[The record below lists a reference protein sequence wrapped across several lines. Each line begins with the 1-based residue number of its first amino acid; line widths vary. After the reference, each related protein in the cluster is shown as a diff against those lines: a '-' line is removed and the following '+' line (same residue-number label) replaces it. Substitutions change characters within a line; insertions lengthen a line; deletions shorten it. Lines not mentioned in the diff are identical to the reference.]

1 MMIEADGYAY
11 WCSDKN
17 VDIGDTVIVT
27 VSAGWDNIFG
37 RVAER
42 TVSSLSSDYAGPCES
57 VVKVIKKSQNAL
69 SPYAPKTQVGGA
81 AAADVSPYIATT
93 YDDQGFLF
101 FFLLFWVDSLDI
113 PCR

>member
-1 MMIEADGYAY
+1 VLLLLLQLMFLGRVGSIMMIEADGYAY

-42 TVSSLSSDYAGPCES
+42 TVSSLSSDYSGPCES
-57 VVKVIKKSQNAL
+57 VVKVIKKS
-69 SPYAPKTQVGGA
+69 
-81 AAADVSPYIATT
+81 
-93 YDDQGFLF
+93 
-101 FFLLFWVDSLDI
+101 
-113 PCR
+113 

>member
-42 TVSSLSSDYAGPCES
+42 TVSSLSSDYSGPCES
-57 VVKVIKKSQNAL
+57 VIKVIKKSQNTL
-69 SPYAPKTQVGGA
+69 SPYAPTTYVCGAGGD
-81 AAADVSPYIATT
+81 DVSPYAIRV
-93 YDDQGFLF
+93 YDDSGFLF
-101 FFLLFWVDSLDI
+101 FFLLFWVDSLDMF
-113 PCR
+113 CR